1 MCDWRPDF
9 EKMEKRQD
17 EFDARLVRVEAKQ
30 DEHTAMRREGFAD
43 VKAQLHDAYAEKVAW
58 GDWARHA
65 LTETG
70 KWLGKWAPVVLLV
83 AIGVGNAR
91 NISQWISTLPCFQ

>member
-30 DEHTAMRREGFAD
+30 DEHTAMIREGFAD

-65 LTETG
+65 LTEVG
-70 KWLGKWAPVVLLV
+70 RWLGKWAPVIICV
-83 AIGVGNAR
+83 AIGVGNAK
-91 NISQWISTLPCFQ
+91 NIAEIITNACK